1 VGWSQKEKNPMFAMQ
16 RGWSMVFAALLL
28 AGCGS
33 AEEPRKPPP
42 VEETVF
48 RDVVVTPQQKARDV
62 QNVVDEQKRATDRAV
77 DEASESGDQ

>member
-16 RGWSMVFAALLL
+16 RVGSMVLMPLLL
-28 AGCGS
+28 AACGS
-33 AEEPRKPPP
+33 ADSPRPPPPP

-48 RDVVVTPQQKARDV
+48 RDVVVTPQEKALNV

-77 DEASESGDQ
+77 EANESGQ